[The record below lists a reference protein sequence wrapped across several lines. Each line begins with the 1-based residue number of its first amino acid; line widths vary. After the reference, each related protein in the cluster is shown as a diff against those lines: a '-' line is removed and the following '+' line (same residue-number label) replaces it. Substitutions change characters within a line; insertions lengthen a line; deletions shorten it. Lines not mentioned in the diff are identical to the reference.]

1 MDEQFELP
9 VEYKGELLL
18 LKASLQVVGYTHK
31 FIVDVSGR
39 EVIFEPDEERNYR
52 AIPGYGDICGSKHV
66 DIELLKAIANII
78 EQLVK

>member
-18 LKASLQVVGYTHK
+18 LKASLLVVGYTHK
-31 FIVDVSGR
+31 FIVDVSGQ

-52 AIPGYGDICGSKHV
+52 AIPGYGDIFNNKHV